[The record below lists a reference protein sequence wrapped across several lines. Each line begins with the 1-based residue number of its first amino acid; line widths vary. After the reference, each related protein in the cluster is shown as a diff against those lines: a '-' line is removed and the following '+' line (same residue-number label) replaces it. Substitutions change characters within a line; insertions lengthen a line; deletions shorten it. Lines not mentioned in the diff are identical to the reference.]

1 MGEEEGGMR
10 PIPIIGNG
18 KEEPEYTAEQFMT
31 YAKQRHEQR
40 LQWGILVVLG
50 LVVLGLVVVPLAL
63 WLSRIALG
71 G

>member
-10 PIPIIGNG
+10 PIPVIG
-18 KEEPEYTAEQFMT
+18 KKQEEPEYTAEEFMA

-40 LQWGILVVLG
+40 LQWGLLVILG
-50 LVVLGLVVVPLAL
+50 LIILGGVVPLAL